1 MRYSKFSSKRIQ
13 ILRMRNKLECLE
25 TSGKRGISDHVLD
38 CVGKFADVGVI
49 QPRDADAAISS
60 KKHLQTK

>member
-1 MRYSKFSSKRIQ
+1 
-13 ILRMRNKLECLE
+13 MRNKLECLE

-49 QPRDADAAISS
+49 QPRDADATVSS